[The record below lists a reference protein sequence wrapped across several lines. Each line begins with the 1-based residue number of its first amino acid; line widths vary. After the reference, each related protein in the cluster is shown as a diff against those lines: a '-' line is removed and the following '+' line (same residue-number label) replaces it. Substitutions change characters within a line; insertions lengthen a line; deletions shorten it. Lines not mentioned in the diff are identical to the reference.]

1 MAVTEN
7 VGSVSVL
14 IGGDYSPLVSAFG
27 QVQGVAQRAGSA
39 VASAFNSGAKQA
51 PGLVDQFGRAIQS
64 AGSAAAAATPQ
75 VAGLGAQTTALAAG
89 ATRAANALAGQ
100 AAATHGA
107 VTEIQAASAA
117 IRVFEGNQ
125 AIRAVERFV
134 TSFAG
139 VGAVLQA
146 AFPIVGS
153 IALTEVLF
161 RMGEAAYKAAQNFLF
176 MKEATEASNKVAIG
190 FAREAEASLAHLSA
204 FEADA
209 LEKHGRYVEAA
220 QKRQQTLMS
229 TPIHMPDLLD
239 NKEIKSAIDGFTN
252 HPAWN
257 NLKNLFSDVIPAD
270 IPDRINAINAAL
282 KPIETEMAAIKRNG
296 FDPTGLSQHFFAQ
309 DTLEANL
316 YAQALEFLKIKQQE
330 FAQHTA
336 VAGNAGTEKEAEAK
350 TRGAVAQIQAAEE
363 ANARVTAINK
373 QQIEIDT
380 TIERQRAQIQIDAMS
395 SSAARAV
402 AGADADVKIARER
415 REKLLLE
422 ADLEREAKITNSQQ
436 IAAAE
441 LGTARTP
448 LERETATL
456 EALKR
461 EDAARTDYA
470 KTALELDAKVTESD
484 NRALEARST
493 AAREF
498 ADEALREFNKV
509 GDFWD
514 RLQQQITLGV
524 EKQLETQRKVFEIQ
538 DKSKG
543 ETAALVIQGQKLAL
557 ERQYGSE
564 VLHTAAQ
571 QIEYLKQIGAL
582 EEKARQA
589 KIGGL
594 KNALGELPEDTPDSS
609 GKNSEERARI
619 ESEIAKLQQE
629 SSNKEYETQTK
640 ILELIQRQN
649 LQYQIRASIAKAG
662 EAVPGAIGS
671 GLAAGIFQHG
681 QGTSIGQEISKAL
694 KGIGQQ
700 LLGGIFTAVIHQLI
714 TTILANTLVQ
724 TVMHAIFGVNVG
736 VTAANSA
743 ATTANATAT
752 TALAT
757 VNTIG
762 VVPAL
767 IANTGALITLATIMA
782 VQTALL
788 GFADGGSPPVGVPSI
803 VGERGPEIFIPH
815 GAGTIIPNHMMK
827 GYADGAGLDAL
838 PQLSASGSTNN
849 SASFGDM
856 HFHAHGVSN
865 PRQHAEMAIKEIP
878 KVLKSRGARWSPYS
892 S

>member
-7 VGSVSVL
+7 IGSVSVL
-14 IGGDYSPLVSAFG
+14 IGGDYSPLVASFG

-64 AGSAAAAATPQ
+64 AGSAAATATPQ

-350 TRGAVAQIQAAEE
+350 TKGAVAQIQAAEE

-448 LERETATL
+448 LERGTAAL
-456 EALKR
+456 EGLKR
-461 EDAARTDYA
+461 EEAAHAEYA

-498 ADEALREFNKV
+498 AAEAIKDFGKV
-509 GDFWD
+509 DDYWD
-514 RLQQQITLGV
+514 KLQQHITLSV

-538 DKSKG
+538 DRSAG
-543 ETAALVIQGQKLAL
+543 ENAALAIQKQKLLL
-557 ERQYGSE
+557 EREFGLE
-564 VLHTAAQ
+564 VFHTQ
-571 QIEYLKQIGAL
+571 EERLSYLQRIAAL
-582 EEKARQA
+582 EEKERQA
-589 KIGGL
+589 KITGFR
-594 KNALGELPEDTPDSS
+594 NALGELPEDTPDSS
-609 GKNSEERARI
+609 GKNSEERARL
-619 ESEIAKLQQE
+619 EGEIAKLQAQAA
-629 SSNKEYETQTK
+629 NAQVVATTKE
-640 ILELIQRQN
+640 LELRQQIN
-649 LQYQIRASIAKAG
+649 LQFQIQSSLAKAVS
-662 EAVPGAIGS
+662 AAPGAIGG

-700 LLGGIFTAVIHQLI
+700 LLGSIFQQLI
-714 TTILANTLVQ
+714 TKFAIQAAIQAGLITVTTANT
-724 TVMHAIFGVNVG
+724 
-736 VTAANSA
+736 A
-743 ATTANATAT
+743 ATTANATITGVHAGVMVT
-752 TALAT
+752 HTVAMVAHLA
-757 VNTIG
+757 VM
-762 VVPAL
+762 
-767 IANTGALITLATIMA
+767 IANTASTIANTIATLIQAALSMF
-782 VQTALL
+782 

-803 VGERGPEIFIPH
+803 VGERGPEVFVPH
-815 GAGTIIPNHMMK
+815 GAGTIIPNHMLK
-827 GYADGAGLDAL
+827 GYAEGAGLDAL